1 MILLSNF
8 AYYTMNFQ
16 AEDTNLNLKGY
27 IEDLNFHFWSGDR
40 ILTFHGK
47 IHWSI
52 WQCHPK

>member
-27 IEDLNFHFWSGDR
+27 IEDLNFHF
-40 ILTFHGK
+40 LTPDPETEF
-47 IHWSI
+47 
-52 WQCHPK
+52 

>member
-27 IEDLNFHFWSGDR
+27 IEDLNFHFLSPDR
-40 ILTFHGK
+40 ETEF
-47 IHWSI
+47 
-52 WQCHPK
+52 